1 MKDYKKAEFEKIT
14 SENFLE
20 CYNKI
25 NKTNIQILKGGEPD
39 RKEPD
44 IICSDGYSIEITTIY
59 DKKMQSNRKDEEI
72 EGIKN
77 EYHNARLLLNPKEE
91 IENAIFKKLK
101 KLNKGLYSNTD
112 SSKIILVCY
121 CLGPLFNTSEAEFI
135 QTNYYPFKQGS
146 NFREYFSE
154 IWLLWHEGNS
164 GYKILK
170 LE

>member
-1 MKDYKKAEFEKIT
+1 MKDHKKSEFEKIT
-14 SENFLE
+14 SENFLL

-25 NKTNIQILKGGEPD
+25 HKTNIQSLRGGEPD
-39 RKEPD
+39 KKEPD

-59 DKKMQSNRKDEEI
+59 DKKMQSNRKGEEI
-72 EGIKN
+72 KN
-77 EYHNARLLLNPKEE
+77 YYHNASLLLNPREE

-121 CLGPLFNTSEAEFI
+121 CLSPLFNNSEAEFI
-135 QTNYYPFKQGS
+135 QTNYYPFRQGS

-164 GYKILK
+164 GYNILK